1 MTQDAYVLS
10 VMLADVTGTTN
21 LKSQIPL
28 ITHIYDAIRRPLGNA
43 SIAATKLCGKL
54 TGLTDDEKELPFVK
68 ARDETVPHEVLVA
81 YIEKLE
87 SRWRW
92 LWDASDQ
99 IEEQCQ
105 EALKLLRIS
114 RKPELAKL

>member
-1 MTQDAYVLS
+1 MTQDAYILS
-10 VMLADVTGTTN
+10 VMLTDVTGTTN

-28 ITHIYDAIRRPLGNA
+28 ITHTYNAVRRPAGNA
-43 SIAATKLCGKL
+43 LIAATKLCGKL

-68 ARDETVPHEVLVA
+68 ALDENVPHEVLVA

-114 RKPELAKL
+114 RTPELAKL